1 MYRFKRTIDGS
12 TITPLDDGVTQVQAL
27 PDFTVESKYIRITLT
42 AGAEHSIT
50 LPANS
55 VGFEI
60 DTDLDDIV
68 MNINLATYTH
78 IASKVTAT
86 TITESNF
93 SSGMIA
99 PSDRKSFTV
108 GNNKTLYMRSAAGGD
123 VNIYAF

>member
-1 MYRFKRTIDGS
+1 MYRFSRTIDGK
-12 TITPLDDGVTQVQAL
+12 TITPLDDGVTQIQSL

-50 LPANS
+50 LPANA

-60 DTDLDDIV
+60 DTELNDVV
-68 MNINLATYTH
+68 MNVNLATYTH

-86 TITESNF
+86 TITETNF

-99 PSDRKSFTV
+99 PTDRKSFTV
-108 GNNKTLYMRSAAGGD
+108 GSNKTIYMRSVVGGD
-123 VNIYAF
+123 VNLYAF

>member
-1 MYRFKRTIDGS
+1 MYKFSRTIDGQH
-12 TITPLDDGVTQVQAL
+12 ITPLADGVTQVQAL
-27 PDFTVESKYIRITLT
+27 PDFTVESKYVRITLQ
-42 AGAEHSIT
+42 AGTQHSIT
-50 LPANS
+50 LPANT

-60 DTDLDDIV
+60 DTDLDDILLTV
-68 MNINLATYTH
+68 DDAGQSG
-78 IASKVTAT
+78 IASKLTAT

-93 SSGMIA
+93 SPGMLA